1 MICYIEDARLAA
13 HAVSRIS
20 GSTVTYFDSNT
31 IDDWRWLMSKLQIND
46 NVETG
51 MHSGL
56 ERAFIREYL
65 LDKGFYLEDL
75 ETMSK
80 AEAKNLMAGASR
92 FASLK
97 LAEMESRSQF
107 RRKLAEA
114 NQSWDRFVVIK
125 TTKCE

>member
-1 MICYIEDARLAA
+1 
-13 HAVSRIS
+13 
-20 GSTVTYFDSNT
+20 
-31 IDDWRWLMSKLQIND
+31 MSVAKIIGY
-46 NVETG
+46 VETG
-51 MHSGL
+51 SQSGL

-114 NQSWDRFVVIK
+114 NQSLG
-125 TTKCE
+125 

>member
-1 MICYIEDARLAA
+1 
-13 HAVSRIS
+13 
-20 GSTVTYFDSNT
+20 
-31 IDDWRWLMSKLQIND
+31 MSVAKIIGY
-46 NVETG
+46 VETG
-51 MHSGL
+51 SQSGL

-65 LDKGFYLEDL
+65 LDKGFFLEDL
-75 ETMSK
+75 KTMSK

-114 NQSWDRFVVIK
+114 NQSLG
-125 TTKCE
+125 

>member
-1 MICYIEDARLAA
+1 
-13 HAVSRIS
+13 
-20 GSTVTYFDSNT
+20 
-31 IDDWRWLMSKLQIND
+31 MSVANFIGY
-46 NVETG
+46 VETG
-51 MHSGL
+51 SQSGL

-92 FASLK
+92 FACLK

-114 NQSWDRFVVIK
+114 NQSLG
-125 TTKCE
+125 

>member
-1 MICYIEDARLAA
+1 MSVAKIIGYVEI
-13 HAVSRIS
+13 
-20 GSTVTYFDSNT
+20 GS
-31 IDDWRWLMSKLQIND
+31 Q
-46 NVETG
+46 
-51 MHSGL
+51 SGL

-114 NQSWDRFVVIK
+114 NQSLG
-125 TTKCE
+125 